1 MPEPPQL
8 DLNDLLREEEPLD
21 KPVKGGVE
29 TVENTAFS
37 SPTLTDLKFITDKLP
52 NSSNIEEKLVKD
64 IKDIFQSVVEF
75 KGHPQLLW
83 PFDQESALPPI
94 PFTDL
99 NKRNVSSYYHYE
111 ASHNQIQGKLRI
123 SIPPITNMGKLK
135 MTGSPLLTT
144 LAKHRAYWFIT
155 TLETTDNAS
164 PLFIYGIP
172 TKGVEIKE
180 LTNDIAKYC
189 NLDTTKTP
197 FFLKVSNYT
206 YKKVTTSVIQLQCQ
220 LSSAQHILDNIA
232 KHLPS
237 IQAQMTS
244 STKTISRI
252 KCMVLEHR
260 FHKCIDLEVKRQAL
274 LEQKAL
280 MDNLDKLNFMGFTNI
295 DTPFPTVQGHKTVR
309 EILYHLKR
317 DGRVIVHNIQ
327 IHPTID
333 KIAIWTTKDND
344 DKVYLQNI
352 LKKLFD
358 SLEANGDLLQETG
371 SNQRPRRPTDPALA
385 QPETRAYFARPK
397 ETEPISQETHEH
409 FQTLLHKL
417 HTTNQRVTTLNMTT
431 TEEQPFPLAEDEK
444 NNMEDE
450 KNDMEISSQCTS
462 PSYRDVTAKLL
473 AQPVDIKML
482 EMAYNQKSSPVD
494 NPTKTLKTN
503 GTATFNLDA
512 EIQAELARR
521 ADKTEQELQ
530 SLRSIITLLTEQ
542 HEESKQR
549 NISLSHAV
557 QKLQAEKAQMT
568 IEALANQSQTTD
580 TVNNLIDAALLK
592 LETAKSNPTNMD
604 PIEANRLT
612 SQHIDKVD
620 NDINALKQFVAQ
632 SINSLHD
639 DRDVLANKIGD
650 INKGIDILSAT
661 VEHQNTK
668 ISENDHHITTAISSI
683 KDDIFNRQNNFEN
696 QVGSLS
702 RDLTLITER
711 TMTEM
716 AAQLQRTVHDEVVNL
731 TTLAMKQGFSLFSTR
746 LLDEAKSTI
755 NSLSRTASPRLRK
768 LSIGPGS
775 PTLLQRIRS
784 RPPTIH
790 PTENTDSYSGGLDL
804 QPRLILYP
812 EAANEITYLSP
823 SRQTNWTQDQTSKSN
838 IQDKEQTITVQ
849 REMPVSSE
857 RDNPEEAIN
866 STHRLSNDSNEN
878 PK

>member
-1 MPEPPQL
+1 
-8 DLNDLLREEEPLD
+8 
-21 KPVKGGVE
+21 
-29 TVENTAFS
+29 
-37 SPTLTDLKFITDKLP
+37 
-52 NSSNIEEKLVKD
+52 
-64 IKDIFQSVVEF
+64 
-75 KGHPQLLW
+75 
-83 PFDQESALPPI
+83 
-94 PFTDL
+94 
-99 NKRNVSSYYHYE
+99 
-111 ASHNQIQGKLRI
+111 
-123 SIPPITNMGKLK
+123 
-135 MTGSPLLTT
+135 
-144 LAKHRAYWFIT
+144 
-155 TLETTDNAS
+155 
-164 PLFIYGIP
+164 
-172 TKGVEIKE
+172 
-180 LTNDIAKYC
+180 
-189 NLDTTKTP
+189 
-197 FFLKVSNYT
+197 
-206 YKKVTTSVIQLQCQ
+206 
-220 LSSAQHILDNIA
+220 
-232 KHLPS
+232 
-237 IQAQMTS
+237 
-244 STKTISRI
+244 
-252 KCMVLEHR
+252 
-260 FHKCIDLEVKRQAL
+260 
-274 LEQKAL
+274 
-280 MDNLDKLNFMGFTNI
+280 
-295 DTPFPTVQGHKTVR
+295 
-309 EILYHLKR
+309 
-317 DGRVIVHNIQ
+317 
-327 IHPTID
+327 
-333 KIAIWTTKDND
+333 
-344 DKVYLQNI
+344 
-352 LKKLFD
+352 
-358 SLEANGDLLQETG
+358 
-371 SNQRPRRPTDPALA
+371 
-385 QPETRAYFARPK
+385 
-397 ETEPISQETHEH
+397 
-409 FQTLLHKL
+409 
-417 HTTNQRVTTLNMTT
+417 MTT

-521 ADKTEQELQ
+521 ADKTEKELQ

-542 HEESKQR
+542 NEESKQR

-568 IEALANQSQTTD
+568 IEALANQSQNTD
-580 TVNNLIDAALLK
+580 TINNLIDAALLK

-768 LSIGPGS
+768 LSRGPGS